1 MRPFLT
7 CFLIDDD
14 PDDHDIFKMALNG
27 ISDRLQCVTAADG
40 ADGIEKL
47 ERNEE
52 FTPDYIF
59 LDLNMPRVDGRAC
72 LKEIR
77 KIERLTKVPVIIY
90 STSVAIKGYGRNK
103 RTLCRRLYSKAAP
116 TGAAQTKTNRN
127 YLKPTATT
135 NIFNSPASQGSNSRY
150 GCKPFNVCPWVA
162 HFFSAYPAM
171 HHSFPVHFLRT
182 HVSYAHSRNSPAA
195 CEP

>member
-90 STSVAIKGYGRNK
+90 STSVATKDMEETKELSADGYIVK
-103 RTLCRRLYSKAAP
+103 QPRLELLKQKLIELFKAN
-116 TGAAQTKTNRN
+116 GHDK
-127 YLKPTATT
+127 YL
-135 NIFNSPASQGSNSRY
+135 Q
-150 GCKPFNVCPWVA
+150 
-162 HFFSAYPAM
+162 
-171 HHSFPVHFLRT
+171 
-182 HVSYAHSRNSPAA
+182 
-195 CEP
+195 